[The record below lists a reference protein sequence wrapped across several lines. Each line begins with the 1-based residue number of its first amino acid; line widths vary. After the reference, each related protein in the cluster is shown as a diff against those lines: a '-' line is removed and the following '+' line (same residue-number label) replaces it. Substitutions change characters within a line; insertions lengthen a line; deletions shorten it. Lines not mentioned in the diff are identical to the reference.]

1 MFWMECCGK
10 KIKEGLRHM
19 DIFLRELTLDDS
31 KHIIHWRNNPSVLNF
46 CIDQSII
53 TEESF
58 AEFYEEK
65 IRTSQY
71 RQYMV
76 EKAGSDNGGALFSY
90 QIATIFIRYLDEKNR
105 KCEFGIL
112 PSPDYEW
119 DDDAKVTAIKMMINK
134 AFEEFGCHKIY
145 ATVFADSF
153 GEIKT
158 LKKAGFVH
166 EAYLEDE
173 IMDDNGEYRDLV
185 RLKVIHKDY
194 QVK

>member
-1 MFWMECCGK
+1 
-10 KIKEGLRHM
+10 M
-19 DIFLRELTLDDS
+19 DKVRIYLREVTMEDS
-31 KHIIHWRNNPSVLNF
+31 KHIINWRNNPAVLNY

-58 AEFYEEK
+58 ADFYEEK

-76 EKAGSDNGGALFSY
+76 EKVGNDSRGGALFSY
-90 QIATIFIRYLDEKNR
+90 QIATIFIRYLDEKNK

-119 DDDAKVTAIKMMINK
+119 DDEAKVMAIRMMIKK

-158 LKKAGFVH
+158 LKKGGFVH

-173 IMDDNGEYRDLV
+173 ILSEDGTYRDLI
-185 RLKVIHKDY
+185 RLKAMKDEY
-194 QVK
+194 GKERINSDEVDKT